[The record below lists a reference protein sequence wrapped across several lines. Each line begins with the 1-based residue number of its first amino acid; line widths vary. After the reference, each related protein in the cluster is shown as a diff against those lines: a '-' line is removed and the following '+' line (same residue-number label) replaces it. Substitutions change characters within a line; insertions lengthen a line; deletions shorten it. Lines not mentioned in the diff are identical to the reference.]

1 MKPRNSIGRKTL
13 DFIVKVIA
21 YISASAGI
29 LFLAWILFVIMQKG
43 FAAINWDFF
52 FSPPAPPGES
62 HSGLSTAIAG
72 TMIIT
77 SLAVVLGVPI
87 GMLTG
92 IFVSEVANGTKIAHM
107 TRFAINVL
115 MGVPSIIMGLFV
127 YTAVVLSMGQFSGLA
142 GAISLAI
149 IMLPVVAR
157 TTDDMLV
164 LVPNSL
170 RESAMALGTP
180 RWKVTASIV
189 LKSAKTGLITGV
201 LLAIAR
207 VAGETAPL
215 LFTSLNSVYMPHSL
229 FEPMSNLTVTIFNY
243 AMSPYS
249 DWQQMA
255 WGASLLIT
263 ISVLGTTIFARII
276 LREKK

>member
-1 MKPRNSIGRKTL
+1 
-13 DFIVKVIA
+13 
-21 YISASAGI
+21 
-29 LFLAWILFVIMQKG
+29 
-43 FAAINWDFF
+43 
-52 FSPPAPPGES
+52 
-62 HSGLSTAIAG
+62 
-72 TMIIT
+72 
-77 SLAVVLGVPI
+77 
-87 GMLTG
+87 
-92 IFVSEVANGTKIAHM
+92 
-107 TRFAINVL
+107 
-115 MGVPSIIMGLFV
+115 
-127 YTAVVLSMGQFSGLA
+127 
-142 GAISLAI
+142 
-149 IMLPVVAR
+149 MLPVVAR

-180 RWKVTASIV
+180 RWKVTAGIV

-243 AMSPYS
+243 AMSPYA